1 MRLSVIIVNYNVK
14 YFLEQCLASVQ
25 HAIQG
30 IDAEVIVVDNKS
42 VDGSVEMVREK
53 FPAVTCIANTENTG
67 FSKANNQGMRLAK
80 GEYILLLNPDTVVK
94 EDTFKKVI
102 AFMDA
107 HEDAGGLGV
116 LMVDGK
122 GKMLPESKRG
132 LPTPETSFY
141 KIFGLGR
148 IFPKSKRF
156 NRYYLGHLSNNETH
170 EIEILSGAF
179 MFMRKAAL
187 DQVGLLDEAFFMY
200 GEDIDLSW
208 RIIQGGWKNYYF
220 PETSIIHYK
229 GESTKKGSLNY
240 VYVFYNAMVIF
251 AKKHFSASH
260 ATTFSFFIQLA
271 IWMRASLSIVKR
283 FIASASLPVIDSLVL
298 FFGVKFFADTY
309 GAWQMKNF
317 EEHLVEVSAFAF
329 ALLTWFFNWL
339 SGAYDRP
346 LIPRRSLK
354 PVLWVTLLTL
364 LVYSLLPEQV
374 RFSRMVVLM
383 SAGLAFTIIP
393 ALHFVYR
400 GITTR
405 KWNWRS
411 QTSKRILIA
420 GSDEEAQRVEDFL
433 KQIHYPVASFTRL
446 KAVDTSALADLNEYV
461 RIHRIHEVIFC
472 GKDLSSSA
480 IIGAMSRFSHLEV
493 EYKIAPPERH
503 FIIGSQQIQSAND
516 TFFVEVNSIGTKLN
530 KRQKRAFDLAT
541 SSALLLTFPL
551 LFATKH
557 PAKRLVNCLEVFVG
571 KKSWIGYYGNET
583 STLPN
588 IRSGVFP
595 PNKNA
600 AFLNEEGVQQMNA
613 LYAKDYSWW
622 KDLRLLQQLFSL

>member
-1 MRLSVIIVNYNVK
+1 L
-14 YFLEQCLASVQ
+14 
-25 HAIQG
+25 
-30 IDAEVIVVDNKS
+30 
-42 VDGSVEMVREK
+42 
-53 FPAVTCIANTENTG
+53 
-67 FSKANNQGMRLAK
+67 
-80 GEYILLLNPDTVVK
+80 
-94 EDTFKKVI
+94 
-102 AFMDA
+102 
-107 HEDAGGLGV
+107 
-116 LMVDGK
+116 
-122 GKMLPESKRG
+122 
-132 LPTPETSFY
+132 
-141 KIFGLGR
+141 
-148 IFPKSKRF
+148 FPKSKRF
-156 NRYYLGHLSNNETH
+156 NKYYLGNLSNHETH

-283 FIASASLPVIDSLVL
+283 FISAASLPVLDSLVL

-309 GAWQMKNF
+309 SVWKMKNF
-317 EEHLVEVSAFAF
+317 EENLVEASAFGF
-329 ALLTWFFNWL
+329 AVLTWFFNWL
-339 SGAYDRP
+339 SGAYDKP
-346 LIPRRSLK
+346 LIPKRSLK
-354 PVLWVTLLTL
+354 PIFWVTLLTL
-364 LVYSLLPEQV
+364 VVYSLLPEQV
-374 RFSRMVVLM
+374 RFSRLVVLM
-383 SAGLAFTIIP
+383 SAGLAFLSIP
-393 ALHFVYR
+393 LVHYLYK

-411 QTSKRILIA
+411 QTAKRILIA
-420 GSDEEAQRVEDFL
+420 GSDDEAQRVEDFL
-433 KQIHYPVASFTRL
+433 KQIHYPVASFVRL
-446 KAVDTSALADLNEYV
+446 KATDAAELADLNEWV

-472 GKDLSSSA
+472 GKDLSSST
-480 IIGAMSRFSHLEV
+480 IIGAMSQFSHLEV

-530 KRQKRAFDLAT
+530 KRQKRAFDVA
-541 SSALLLTFPL
+541 SSLVLLSVFPV
-551 LFATKH
+551 LFVTTA
-557 PAKRLVNCLEVFVG
+557 PGKRIVACLEVLFG
-571 KKSWIGYYGNET
+571 KKSWIGYYGNQT
-583 STLPN
+583 KDLPN
-588 IRSGVFP
+588 IRSGVFS

-600 AFLNEEGVQQMNA
+600 GFLNEEGVQQMNA

-622 KDLRLLQQLFSL
+622 KDLRLLQQLF